1 MLSISTSSIIEV
13 VFAVIVLPLILM
25 CSGWVYWFCWTSEL
39 VLLVRLYQWV
49 QQRLGVICA
58 NTNGKNGIYFFYFSC
73 DLVPK
78 FPTIIIYNS
87 SKPFYNSKPKSL
99 LPIKFSTIKPCTGF
113 LFFFSF
119 LSRELKRV
127 SNCC

>member
-1 MLSISTSSIIEV
+1 MLSISTSSITEV

-58 NTNGKNGIYFFYFSC
+58 NTNGKNGIYFFTSVVI
-73 DLVPK
+73 L
-78 FPTIIIYNS
+78 FPNS
-87 SKPFYNSKPKSL
+87 PQ
-99 LPIKFSTIKPCTGF
+99 
-113 LFFFSF
+113 
-119 LSRELKRV
+119 
-127 SNCC
+127 